1 MVRVRRYR
9 QRWLI
14 APALAAAV
22 ILEGGAAVAYYALKP
37 APPPPPWTL
46 TIDIGGEGTGT
57 VNIALVDAMTPEE
70 QSLLRK
76 CVKANGEKDVT
87 CRFEIPVDRWTG
99 LTAVRG
105 EKATFEGW
113 KGAEAH
119 AEDVLVAELM
129 MFRDRRVE
137 VRFGKVP
144 EELEVAWVNSPD
156 DKIKFPEPP
165 KPEDPFEAEKLEEAA
180 IELAMVKVPP
190 PPPELMIQPPPP
202 PPPPPEAGAEKVPPP
217 PPPPPEM
224 RMVEV
229 PDENEVKDAPDDATH
244 LSDKNR
250 DVAEESAATETNLE
264 KEMKGQTPPSVRSED
279 TTSPDIGG
287 PEDKIA
293 QLETTESEWNE
304 LDRSSDHSGESETAS
319 GQVLGDEGD
328 KGEDGT
334 GAKDPGLMAMRGI
347 DGRGRLL
354 DRTKGDGKKVG
365 RKGVPGLHKQLDLD
379 DYERIV
385 GKDKAEEERL
395 VARAKMTAKKGR
407 WERKMEAIKSSL
419 ENFTPDVRPGNQTA
433 LKTRA
438 HPFAV
443 YVARM
448 HRRIHELW
456 GFGFL
461 ADLDGKSSSHEMND
475 FELFTVIELSVNP
488 DGTVH
493 KTTIAKT
500 SGKLTFDVAAIDTV
514 LSAAPYE
521 EPPEAIRSVDG
532 RVYLR
537 WGFYRNWRQCGTF
550 NVEPYILTSIPG
562 GAEPLDDGAAL
573 AGAIKRPRRGNDPVT
588 PPPTSGE
595 NPTPRPPPV
604 SDNRQASYAANMWV
618 AGFTSGS
625 TARMMR
631 VTALPLK
638 ANGTVAAATQ
648 ADLQSAYEALLVES
662 GPMQDWKLVSPAQ
675 FTAKTGVPT
684 QLEDGSMILLLVVA
698 KESFGV
704 VLTPTRSGEY
714 RATEILR

>member
-1 MVRVRRYR
+1 MV
-9 QRWLI
+9 
-14 APALAAAV
+14 
-22 ILEGGAAVAYYALKP
+22 LEGGAALGYYLLRP
-37 APPPPPWTL
+37 VPPPEPWTL
-46 TIDIGGEGTGT
+46 TLALAGEGTGS
-57 VNIALVDAMTPEE
+57 VNV
-70 QSLLRK
+70 SLIGE
-76 CVKANGEKDVT
+76 ANLHGRCAKPGEAEVICT
-87 CRFEIPVDRWTG
+87 LAVPVDRWTG
-99 LTAVRG
+99 LTVIRG

-113 KGAEAH
+113 SGLEPH
-119 AEDVLVAELM
+119 VDDVLSGELM
-129 MFRDRRVE
+129 MFRDRAVV
-137 VRFGKVP
+137 VRFGKMKD
-144 EELEVAWVNSPD
+144 EIEVAIETSPD
-156 DKIKFPEPP
+156 VKIPQPP
-165 KPEDPFEAEKLEEAA
+165 RPEDPFEAEKLEEPP

-190 PPPELMIQPPPP
+190 PPPEAQIQPPPP
-202 PPPPPEAGAEKVPPP
+202 PPPPPEDQAGQQPQPPP
-217 PPPPPEM
+217 PPPPPNM

-229 PDENEVKDAPDDATH
+229 PDDNEVKDAPEDATH

-264 KEMKGQTPPSVRSED
+264 KEMKGQAPPSVESDD
-279 TTSPDIGG
+279 TTSPEIGG
-287 PEDKIA
+287 PEERIA
-293 QLETTESEWNE
+293 QLEENTSEWNE
-304 LDRSSDHSGESETAS
+304 VDRTSDHSGDSDDAR
-319 GQVLGDEGD
+319 GQIEGDEGD
-328 KGEDGT
+328 DGEEGT
-334 GAKDPGLMAMRGI
+334 GGAKEPGLMAMRGI

-354 DRTKGDGKKVG
+354 DEKKGDGKKTG
-365 RKGVPGLHKQLDLD
+365 RKGAAGLHKKLDLD

-385 GKDKAEEERL
+385 GKDVAEKERV

-461 ADLDGKSSSHEMND
+461 ADLDGKSSSHELND
-475 FELFTVIELSVNP
+475 FDLFTVIELAVNP

-521 EPPEAIRSVDG
+521 QPPEAIRSVDG

-550 NVEPYILTSIPG
+550 NVEPYILTEIPG

-573 AGAIKRPRRGNDPVT
+573 VGAIKPKRGQSAGPPVT
-588 PPPTSGE
+588 PPPQGE

-604 SDNRQASYAANMWV
+604 SNNRQASYAANMWV

-625 TARMMR
+625 TARMIR
-631 VTALPLK
+631 VSALPLK
-638 ANGTVAAATQ
+638 AGGRVAAATQ
-648 ADLQSAYEALLVES
+648 KDLEGVYEGLLVES
-662 GPMQDWKLVSPAQ
+662 GPMKEWKLLSPAE
-675 FTAKTGVPT
+675 FTAKTGTPAQV
-684 QLEDGSMILLLVVA
+684 EDGAMVLMLVTG
-698 KESFGV
+698 KERFGV
-704 VLTPTRSGEY
+704 VLSPTRSGEY

>member
-1 MVRVRRYR
+1 M
-9 QRWLI
+9 
-14 APALAAAV
+14 PALAAAV
-22 ILEGGAAVAYYALKP
+22 VLEASAALAYYVLRP
-37 APPPPPWTL
+37 APPPEPWTL
-46 TIDIGGEGTGT
+46 TIAISGEGTGAVNVNLVGVGT
-57 VNIALVDAMTPEE
+57 VIA
-70 QSLLRK
+70 K
-76 CVKANGEKDVT
+76 CNKPGEDPVT
-87 CRFEIPVDRWTG
+87 CDVPVPVNSWTG
-99 LTAVRG
+99 LSAIRG
-105 EKATFEGW
+105 DKMTFEGW
-113 KGAEAH
+113 AGIEPH
-119 AEDVLVAELM
+119 AEDVLSGELM
-129 MFRDRRVE
+129 MFRDRALVA
-137 VRFGKVP
+137 RFGKMP
-144 EELEVAWVNSPD
+144 EEVEVALETPPD
-156 DKIKFPEPP
+156 LKKVEFAQPP
-165 KPEDPFEAEKLEEAA
+165 KPEDPFEAEKLEEQAV
-180 IELAMVKVPP
+180 ELAMVKVPP
-190 PPPELMIQPPPP
+190 PPPEAQLQPPPP
-202 PPPPPEAGAEKVPPP
+202 PPPPPEQAAQPPAPPP
-217 PPPPPEM
+217 PPPMQNM

-229 PDENEVKDAPDDATH
+229 QDENEVEEAPDDATH

-250 DVAEESAATETNLE
+250 DTADETAATETNLE
-264 KEMKGQTPPSVRSED
+264 KEMKGETPPSVKSDD

-293 QLETTESEWNE
+293 QLEENTSEWNE
-304 LDRSSDHSGESETAS
+304 VDRTSDHSGESDDAK
-319 GQVLGDEGD
+319 GQVEGETGDDGEEGTGGD
-328 KGEDGT
+328 KE
-334 GAKDPGLMAMRGI
+334 PGLMAMRGI

-354 DRTKGDGKKVG
+354 DEKIGDGKKTG
-365 RKGVPGLHKQLDLD
+365 RKGAAGLHKKLDLD

-385 GKDKAEEERL
+385 GKDVAEKERV

-407 WERKMEAIKSSL
+407 WERKMDAIKSSL

-433 LKTRA
+433 LKTRK

-461 ADLDGKSSSHEMND
+461 ADLDGKSSSHELND
-475 FELFTVIELSVNP
+475 FELVTVIELAVNP

-521 EPPEAIRSVDG
+521 ETPEAIRSVDG

-550 NVEPYILTSIPG
+550 NVEPYILTDIPG

-573 AGAIKRPRRGNDPVT
+573 VGAIKPQRGKTPVT
-588 PPPTSGE
+588 PAPSSGAD
-595 NPTPRPPPV
+595 PTPKPPPV
-604 SDNRQASYAANMWV
+604 SNNRQASYTANMWV

-631 VTALPLK
+631 VSTLPLK
-638 ANGTVAAATQ
+638 AGGQVAAATQ
-648 ADLQSAYEALLVES
+648 KDLEGVYEGLLVES
-662 GPMQDWKLVSPAQ
+662 GPMKDWKLLSPGE
-675 FTAKTGVPT
+675 FTAKTGIPAQV
-684 QLEDGSMILLLVVA
+684 EDGAMVLMLVTG
-698 KESFGV
+698 KEKFGV